1 MKHPHFFRIPRFT
14 FRRSD
19 PRPGAAAAIGAAL
32 TAAVFAGQLPFSAS
46 AAAVFAALFFLSRR
60 SAVALAAG
68 GIAVGIGTVV
78 LSVSGAA
85 SLDRRIPE
93 EARRT
98 ELRLR
103 LEDPRLTGAE
113 EAPLPASVLAEVH
126 ALRDPENGT
135 WERTSG
141 RCMVRLPRNCR
152 APNRGSVVEAEGILR
167 RVLPREAVLHTGD
180 GGLRRIPFGESFRRH
195 LAARGCKFTFRA
207 DRIRGIRG
215 GETGGFAG
223 TLRKVRDT
231 LLRNLLRGID
241 SDRDRALISAFFFGT
256 TGGLD
261 AEARRNFIASG
272 TVHLFA
278 VSGLHIGMLATAVL
292 ALLRP
297 LPFRLRHWCLPAA
310 VWCYVLLTGANAPAV
325 RVGIMVSLWSIGRA
339 ALKFVPSIDLLGG
352 AAVLLLATQPMLIG
366 DLGFRYSFV
375 ITAALLLLAER
386 RREFLRLA
394 AVETQLIPSPTDR
407 RRQLARS
414 RWSRKSAEALIGCS
428 AAFLA
433 GAGISLS
440 GPGQLLP
447 GSVIANLAMLPFLPL
462 FFGAA
467 ALQLLTGG
475 NCAAPLAECF
485 EFLSAVAGII
495 GSIFAEIPAAKP
507 GTAALLLYCAG
518 LFLWFGHPSPR
529 LRLGGAAL
537 SLALLGSWIA
547 EPRFTPPKLLMLS
560 RSGAAPAVFA
570 VSDPANAR
578 ALVVNPVAGEATEFL
593 VETLRNAGVRHVET
607 IFFDRPRRD
616 RAAGAARLEH
626 SLPVRRRRLPLLD
639 RHAGRFLQELE
650 ERAKREDAVSVGSG
664 GELLTTETPGAG
676 NLRLVIA
683 DRLGGIRAEAEAADT
698 DSGRRFV
705 VRKADGT
712 AKELT
717 LPWSRELQVW
727 ETPL

>member
-1 MKHPHFFRIPRFT
+1 MKRPRFPCLPELP
-14 FRRSD
+14 FRRAD

-32 TAAVFAGQLPFSAS
+32 TAAVVAGQLPFAAS
-46 AAAVFAALFFLSRR
+46 AAAVCAAFVFLSRR
-60 SAVALAAG
+60 SAAALAAG
-68 GIAVGIGTVV
+68 GIAVGIGAVA
-78 LSVSGAA
+78 LSVFGAE

-93 EARRT
+93 ETRRT

-103 LEDPRLTGAE
+103 LEDPRLSGAE
-113 EAPLPASVLAEVH
+113 EAPVPANVLAEVC
-126 ALRDPENGT
+126 ALRDPERET
-135 WERTSG
+135 WERASG
-141 RCMVRLPRNCR
+141 RCMLRLPRHFR

-167 RVLPREAVLHTGD
+167 RVVPREAVLHTDG
-180 GGLRRIPFGESFRRH
+180 GGLRRILFGESFRRH

-207 DRIRGIRG
+207 DRIRKIRD

-223 TLRKVRDT
+223 TLRQVRDT
-231 LLRNLLRGID
+231 LLRKLLRGID

-278 VSGLHIGMLATAVL
+278 VSGLHIGMLAAFALT
-292 ALLRP
+292 LLRP

-325 RVGIMVSLWSIGRA
+325 RVGIMVSLWSVGRA
-339 ALKFVPSIDLLGG
+339 SLKFVPPIDLLGG
-352 AAVLLLATQPMLIG
+352 AAVLLLAAQPALIG

-386 RREFLRLA
+386 RREFQRLA
-394 AVETQLIPSPTDR
+394 VVEAQLIPSPIDR
-407 RRQLARS
+407 RRQLARN
-414 RWSRKSAEALIGCS
+414 RWGRKSVEALIGCS

-447 GSVIANLAMLPFLPL
+447 GSVIANLVMLPFLPL

-475 NCAAPLAECF
+475 NCAAPLAGCF
-485 EFLSAVAGII
+485 ELLSAVAGIF

-518 LFLWFGHPSPR
+518 LFLWFGDASPR
-529 LRLGGAAL
+529 LRRGGAAL
-537 SLALLGSWIA
+537 SLALLGAWIA
-547 EPRFTPPKLLMLS
+547 EPHFASPKLLMLS
-560 RSGAAPAVFA
+560 RSNAAPAVFA

-593 VETLRNAGVRHVET
+593 AENLRDAGVRHVET

-616 RAAGAARLEH
+616 RAAGAAQLEH
-626 SLPVRRRRLPLLD
+626 SLPVRRRRLPPLD

-664 GELLTTETPGAG
+664 GELLTAETPGQG
-676 NLRLVIA
+676 KLRLVLS

-712 AKELT
+712 AKERT

-727 ETPL
+727 ETRL